1 MKAVKMILAFI
12 QKMLSS
18 ALVAGF
24 KEWLNNL
31 TAQQAGAAKQKV
43 KDTEVRDKEAK
54 DVRKIKNNVRTD
66 ATLRDRVHAYFRRT
80 KPPTN

>member
-1 MKAVKMILAFI
+1 MILAFI
-12 QKMLSS
+12 QKVLGS

-43 KDTEVRDKEAK
+43 KDTEARDKEAN
-54 DVRKIKNNVRTD
+54 DVLKIKNDIRTD
-66 ATLRDRVHAYFRRT
+66 ATLRNRVHAYFKRI
-80 KPPTN
+80 KPPTD

>member
-1 MKAVKMILAFI
+1 MILAFI
-12 QKMLSS
+12 QKVLSS

-43 KDTEVRDKEAK
+43 TDREARDKEAK
-54 DVRKIKNNVRTD
+54 DVLKIKNDVRTD
-66 ATLRDRVHAYFRRT
+66 ATLRYRVHAYFRRT
-80 KPPTN
+80 KPPTD

>member
-1 MKAVKMILAFI
+1 MILAFI
-12 QKMLSS
+12 QKVLSS

-43 KDTEVRDKEAK
+43 KDIEARDKEAK
-54 DVRKIKNNVRTD
+54 DVLKIKNDVRTD
-66 ATLRDRVHAYFRRT
+66 ATLRNRVHAYFRRT
-80 KPPTN
+80 KPPAD